1 MLHGCEIA
9 ARNNA
14 FEPQSTRPCSS
25 AADRPSTAMAKGD
38 DGSQIHAEDTR
49 VMAEVT
55 QALDRKQ
62 ALIAEL
68 RAMNDTAEK
77 AETVVIKKENQ
88 AEEGI
93 AGASSPALEPFQRQ
107 YASTMLKIHEC
118 NQELARA
125 LVHLREQHGKHESTT
140 KSLWQ
145 RFIEREETH
154 GTPPGTPRDVASTP
168 RGAAAAAVAD
178 AKADVLAGLNPA
190 AEIVAA
196 SMFTG
201 RRMAKTTKAAEGEG
215 AAKPAEDDESEVE
228 AAVAY
233 VGNCIASLLAV
244 KVCQDHAVAP
254 ELTKDVIDR
263 CLERLKPQSDENLP
277 LHEKMKEAFVDLH
290 AKIYAPWKK
299 AAEEGGGPAALGAAV

>member
-1 MLHGCEIA
+1 MTA
-9 ARNNA
+9 AHA
-14 FEPQSTRPCSS
+14 S
-25 AADRPSTAMAKGD
+25 MAEGD
-38 DGSQIHAEDTR
+38 DGSQIHADDTR

-77 AETVVIKKENQ
+77 GETVVIKKENQ

-107 YASTMLKIHEC
+107 YASTMLKIREC

-145 RFIEREETH
+145 RFIEREGTH

-215 AAKPAEDDESEVE
+215 AAKSAEDDASEVG
-228 AAVAY
+228 AIRY
-233 VGNCIASLLAV
+233 VGKCIASLLAV

-277 LHEKMKEAFVDLH
+277 LHEKMKEAFADLH
-290 AKIYAPWKK
+290 AKIYAPSKK
-299 AAEEGGGPAALGAAV
+299 AEDATEEGGGAAALGAAV